1 MPLSF
6 SEHNLG
12 LCLAGGVL
20 CTMLLLLA
28 WIDMKA
34 GLLPDVLTL
43 SLLWLGLL
51 VNLEGWFAPLPDA
64 VLGAAVGYSFLWCA
78 NYLYRWRMGCDGMG
92 YGDFKLTAALGAWF
106 GIEAL
111 PWIVVG
117 ACAAGLGAALG
128 MRGIGRG
135 TFMQERP
142 FGPYLAASG
151 IVSVILVF
159 SR

>member
-1 MPLSF
+1 MIIPTIQSAWPY
-6 SEHNLG
+6 
-12 LCLAGGVL
+12 LAGGVL
-20 CTMLLLLA
+20 CAMLLLLA
-28 WIDMKA
+28 WIDWKV
-34 GLLPDVLTL
+34 GQLPDVLTL
-43 SLLWLGLL
+43 SLLWAGLL
-51 VNLEGWFAPLPDA
+51 VNVGGVFTPLPEA

-78 NYLYRWRMGCDGMG
+78 NGLYRWRMGCDGMG

-106 GIEAL
+106 GIAFL

-128 MRGIGRG
+128 MPGVGRG
-135 TFMQERP
+135 TFKQERP
-142 FGPYLAASG
+142 FGPYLAAAG